1 MRTINIL
8 TIDNFFH
15 DHCSYCF
22 IYPIIKNQRTFLDN
36 GIKFKLFQRLK
47 DGYEDCDVAI
57 VDSRFYGN
65 LVSTEMSVQLRKYK
79 KQYNFKKIDKPDDI
93 IHYYYQFCR

>member
-22 IYPIIKNQRTFLDN
+22 IYPIIKNQRTLLDN

-65 LVSTEMSVQLRKYK
+65 L
-79 KQYNFKKIDKPDDI
+79 KQDEKKKIFRKNK
-93 IHYYYQFCR
+93 FN